1 MAIKQEI
8 KNCDGIYFITIT
20 CCDWLP
26 LFEIAQSYPAVYN
39 WFQYLKNKG
48 HFISGYVIMPNHLH
62 ALIAFSN
69 HGENINRIIGNGKR
83 FMAYYIIDKLKENG
97 NEKLLHQLS
106 AKVNSSDKK
115 RGKLHEVFTPSF
127 DIKECFTQKFIQ
139 QKLDYIHSNPCTG
152 KWNLAPTTDDYAH
165 SSSRYYSEGIQGIF
179 LVDSIMEV
187 LNIDL
192 SKKN

>member
-26 LFEIAQSYPAVYN
+26 LFEIAQSYQAVYN

-48 HFISGYVIMPNHLH
+48 HFIPGYVIMPNHLH

-69 HGENINRIIGNGKR
+69 HGENINRIIRNEKR

-106 AKVNSSDKK
+106 TKVNSSDKK

-152 KWNLAPTTDDYAH
+152 KWDLAPTADDYVH
-165 SSSRYYSEGIQGIF
+165 SSSRYYSDGIQGIF
-179 LVDSIMEV
+179 QVDFIMEV